1 MLGDSF
7 DPVCGVGRRNR
18 VGPRTSEFAGILG
31 PFFFVVA
38 AAVAV
43 VALAA
48 EPVHWLLQRL
58 CYSIGCGMD
67 VCGQTELV
75 SILRG

>member
-1 MLGDSF
+1 MVREQASL
-7 DPVCGVGRRNR
+7 REYWAR
-18 VGPRTSEFAGILG
+18 
-31 PFFFVVA
+31 FFIVA

>member
-1 MLGDSF
+1 MWCGKEESGWSENKR
-7 DPVCGVGRRNR
+7 VCGNI
-18 VGPRTSEFAGILG
+18 GPV
-31 PFFFVVA
+31 FFVVA